1 MPPRTNDTAPDGE
14 QAPQPPLERPAREFG
29 PRQPD
34 MAGAAEGA
42 GGTDEH
48 TGPSA
53 SGPGES
59 DVAEPEADGSGAL
72 RAAKA
77 PEQNPEGLAATST
90 GHSDGRRSSTT
101 EPTDTTPDSP
111 TDTVEPGKPDP
122 TDTTTAGT
130 PGGTPAPG
138 TGKVAKTEPGP
149 EQGPGDLAATGASR
163 SEAPR
168 SSVAEGAGT
177 PASQVT
183 LATHAAPESR
193 AADAAG
199 PGGGAPAGETTDT
212 PAPATAEADADRTL
226 RAVPTPER
234 SDSQQES
241 GNLAAPAAPASDVAA
256 ASRDAAPSP
265 EGASDGDDDQSSPTA
280 PDPDER
286 VAAVRRVGEA
296 SRRWRALQLGACA
309 AALAVAFT
317 AGAVVLGAVR
327 DGGATASVSSAPAAM
342 SPALLASGDLEAS
355 IASIQA
361 HLRSQPKDFGSWATL
376 GLAYVEQARTKGDPS
391 RYPQAQQAL
400 ARSLELRPD
409 NDSALAG
416 RAALAAAR
424 HDFPGALKYADQAL
438 EQNPYSERA
447 LSTRIDA
454 LVELGRYD
462 EASKAADEAD
472 DKRPGVPVF
481 TRYAYVRE
489 LRGDVATARRVLER
503 ALGSASSRGDVAY
516 VATAL
521 GQLAWNQG
529 EYESAL
535 EYYARA
541 LAADDAYLPALEGRS
556 RAQFADGDLAGAI
569 KGMEELVS
577 RYPLPGPL
585 VELGELYEVRGGD
598 GDLAKARDQYALV
611 NAWTAIARA
620 NGVNADLDTALA
632 AADHGDRKS
641 ALRAARA
648 EWDRRETVHTAD
660 ALAWALHVNGQ
671 DEEALPYARRATATG
686 YRNAS
691 FLYHLGMIEQATGNA
706 REARASLSAAL
717 ELNPGFSPLGA
728 QKARTALKSLEAA
741 K

>member
-1 MPPRTNDTAPDGE
+1 MPPRTNDNAPDDE
-14 QAPQPPLERPAREFG
+14 QASQPQLTRPAREFG
-29 PRQPD
+29 PHPTD
-34 MAGAAEGA
+34 PAGAAEGA
-42 GGTDEH
+42 GGTDGH
-48 TGPSA
+48 TGP
-53 SGPGES
+53 
-59 DVAEPEADGSGAL
+59 
-72 RAAKA
+72 AAA
-77 PEQNPEGLAATST
+77 PPPPPRPPRPAAPPPHT
-90 GHSDGRRSSTT
+90 
-101 EPTDTTPDSP
+101 
-111 TDTVEPGKPDP
+111 PDP
-122 TDTTTAGT
+122 TGT
-130 PGGTPAPG
+130 
-138 TGKVAKTEPGP
+138 
-149 EQGPGDLAATGASR
+149 
-163 SEAPR
+163 
-168 SSVAEGAGT
+168 
-177 PASQVT
+177 
-183 LATHAAPESR
+183 
-193 AADAAG
+193 DAAG
-199 PGGGAPAGETTDT
+199 PSDTPTDT
-212 PAPATAEADADRTL
+212 PAPATVEAGVGRTRAL
-226 RAVPTPER
+226 RAVPAPEQG
-234 SDSQQES
+234 DSRQGPGDLVAS
-241 GNLAAPAAPASDVAA
+241 GEDSPDQSAPDA
-256 ASRDAAPSP
+256 ASPGS
-265 EGASDGDDDQSSPTA
+265 
-280 PDPDER
+280 DER
-286 VAAVRRVGEA
+286 VAAVRRLGES

-342 SPALLASGDLEAS
+342 SPALLASGDLDAS

-462 EASKAADEAD
+462 DASKAADEAD

-489 LRGDVATARRVLER
+489 LRGDVSTARDVLER
-503 ALGSASSRGDVAY
+503 ALGSATSRGDIAY

-529 EYESAL
+529 EYKSAL

-541 LAADDAYLPALEGRS
+541 LAADDNYLPALEGRS

-598 GDLAKARDQYALV
+598 GDLAKAGDQYALV

-632 AADHGDRKS
+632 AADHGDKKS

-691 FLYHLGMIEQATGNA
+691 FLYHRGMIEQATGNA
-706 REARASLSAAL
+706 KEARASLSAAL